1 MLLEFRE
8 SPIHGTGAFAAA
20 AMSAGTR
27 VVQYLG
33 RKITK
38 AESMRQC
45 ELNNPFIFCLD
56 NDHDLNG
63 DVAWNP
69 ARFLNHSCTPNCEAQ
84 HLDDGIFFVAIRDIE
99 AGEEVTFN
107 YGYDLENFREYP
119 CHCGSPECV
128 GYIVAEE
135 FHEPLRRTTRGAS
148 AGLNPTPRSE

>member
-8 SPIHGTGAFAAA
+8 SPIHGTGAFAAMA
-20 AMSAGTR
+20 LPAGTR

-45 ELNNPFIFCLD
+45 ELNNPFIFYLD
-56 NDHDLNG
+56 SHHDLDGN
-63 DVAWNP
+63 VAWNP
-69 ARFLNHSCTPNCEAQ
+69 ARLLNHSCTPNCEAQ
-84 HLDDGIFFVAIRDIE
+84 HLDDGIFVVATRDIE

-128 GYIVAEE
+128 RYIVAEE
-135 FHEPLRRTTRGAS
+135 FHEQLRRTNREAS
-148 AGLNPTPRSE
+148 AD